1 MILATWRSS
10 KVRDCKSFFPKF
22 KSGCNLIK
30 QKKKSASL
38 LCFADKRI
46 KKSPL
51 GQKTKRVISAKV
63 TVRQRKKKGNFVRL
77 KTQKS
82 GLFKS

>member
-1 MILATWRSS
+1 MILVTWSS

-63 TVRQRKKKGNFVRL
+63 TVRQRKKKETLLG
-77 KTQKS
+77 
-82 GLFKS
+82 